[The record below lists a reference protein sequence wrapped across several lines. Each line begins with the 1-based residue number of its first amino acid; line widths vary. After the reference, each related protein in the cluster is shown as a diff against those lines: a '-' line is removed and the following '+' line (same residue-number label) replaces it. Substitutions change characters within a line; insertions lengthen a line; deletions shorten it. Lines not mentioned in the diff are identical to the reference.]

1 MNCFFTVCS
10 LTEHAYAFNFGKQ
23 IYVLFR
29 LTDAIIL
36 QADVIKCHKT
46 FSGGF
51 VVSFLKNVSLGCVL
65 LLGLIEWNDV
75 CNINK
80 KERYVQSP
88 IVRIADWFCVDRCY
102 KPVLFLLE
110 FLEG

>member
-1 MNCFFTVCS
+1 MPQNIFCGFCGIVFEKCFIGLC
-10 LTEHAYAFNFGKQ
+10 
-23 IYVLFR
+23 
-29 LTDAIIL
+29 
-36 QADVIKCHKT
+36 
-46 FSGGF
+46 
-51 VVSFLKNVSLGCVL
+51 L